1 MFMLVPG
8 LLAVALMAQPAD
20 SIALSGT
27 VVDAAGKP
35 VPEVEVL
42 FAARFPA
49 DGSVPTLART
59 MSDAHG
65 AFRLDIAR
73 PRLKG
78 IGLIQF
84 IWAYRP
90 GRAVGVHPIN
100 VSGNG
105 ALPPVRVTLAE
116 PLKRT
121 VSLLDSEGRPVA
133 GARVAPVL
141 HTVGPRGESF
151 TTPDDHV
158 ESMTVTTDAAGVA
171 TLPNLPVTI
180 DALTVR
186 VSAPGIAPHN
196 LPLPYHPGSDRFEL
210 TLGRAARL
218 AGAVT
223 YDSGEPAA
231 NVSVEVWVQNRYWLP
246 EIPSEHLAM
255 GAPGLIHFASG
266 PVRTRADG
274 SFETP
279 QELMTGSSYRIV
291 IRPDGEPSVA
301 SDFLTAKSELTTFSP
316 LRLRLRRRLAGVVQD
331 RQGAPVA
338 GARVFLPSGAPV
350 TTTDAQGRF
359 LLEGVLPDRTYAL
372 VQASGF
378 RFHGWPAVPSRQSE
392 QRKLILTRTTEP
404 PDGALAPQ
412 PPPISFEESRALAR
426 RALEPSLQAA
436 LAKGDDTSRFNCLRL
451 LSRFDPVRA
460 LTLLETHHF
469 LNPDVE
475 ASLRYRIAAELLGVD
490 PAEAESIVAAIANP
504 HARVLGYVWLAEAL
518 PAAQRERKLKLM
530 EHASAQARA
539 PAGGGQGIDPQSRL
553 SELARVAGGW
563 LDLGQIDKARALILE
578 GLKICDA
585 LPPRERYHT
594 DFLATAARIELD
606 RVLSLIR
613 DHSSAR
619 RRSCYFAIAEALATE
634 HPAEAERTL
643 QLVDDTDSREVPAL
657 QGRNQLIMRLCGL
670 MSKSDP
676 ERARRLIA
684 GLKIPHE
691 QACAWALLAL
701 GLADR
706 DKPGARSALAES
718 IKLIDGLEGSLARTN
733 RPLLQVTVAV
743 NPAAS
748 ILPIVEKLAPERLD
762 EVFWKAVALMP
773 KDDTA
778 RERGAVDTRVVNA
791 AIFLA
796 RYDRQVAD
804 LFLMQTLPSA
814 SRGPFGIVSNVA
826 AIMRAKADADPR
838 GAVAMFESLPSVD
851 PNQRFVA
858 DQMVEQARDSL
869 ITCLV
874 EPFEEHWKLVWH
886 SSGIPRDRHRY
897 R

>member
-8 LLAVALMAQPAD
+8 LFAVALMAQPAD
-20 SIALSGT
+20 SVVLSGT

-35 VPEVEVL
+35 VPDVEVL
-42 FAARFPA
+42 FAARIPA
-49 DGSVPTLART
+49 DGSFPALART
-59 MSDAHG
+59 MSDAQG
-65 AFRLDIAR
+65 TFRLDIAR
-73 PRLKG
+73 QRLKG

-90 GRAVGVHPIN
+90 GRTVGVQQVN
-100 VSGNG
+100 LSGNG

-121 VSLLDSEGRPVA
+121 ISILDSGGHQIA

-158 ESMTVTTDAAGVA
+158 ESMTVTTDAHGVA
-171 TLPNLPVTI
+171 TLPYLPVTI
-180 DALTVR
+180 DPLTVR
-186 VSAPGIAPHN
+186 VSLPGFVPHN
-196 LPLPYHPGSDRFEL
+196 LPLPYRPGSDRFEL

-218 AGAVT
+218 AGSVT
-223 YDSGEPAA
+223 YDSGQPAA
-231 NVSVEVWVQNRYWLP
+231 NVAVEVWVQNRHWLP
-246 EIPSEHLAM
+246 EVPSEHLAM
-255 GAPGLIHFASG
+255 GAPSLMKFGSK
-266 PVRTRADG
+266 PVRTQADG

-279 QELMTGSSYRIV
+279 KELMTGSSYRVV

-316 LRLRLRRRLAGVVQD
+316 LRLRLRRRLAGIVQD

-338 GARVFLPSGAPV
+338 SARVFLPCGTPV
-350 TTTDAQGRF
+350 STTDAQGRF
-359 LLEGVLPDRTYAL
+359 LLEGVLPERTYLL
-372 VQASGF
+372 VQAKGF
-378 RFHGWPAVPSRQSE
+378 RLHGWPAVPSRQPE
-392 QRKLILTRTTEP
+392 ERKLVLARTTEP
-404 PDGALAPQ
+404 PDGALTPQ
-412 PPPISFEESRALAR
+412 PPPISREESRALAR
-426 RALEPSLQAA
+426 RVLEPSLQAA
-436 LAKGDDTSRFNCLRL
+436 LDKGNDTSRFNCLRL
-451 LSRFDPVRA
+451 LSQFDPVRA

-475 ASLRYRIAAELLGVD
+475 AGLRYRIAAELLGVD
-490 PAEAESIVAAIANP
+490 PAESESIVAAIVNP
-504 HARVLGYVWLAEAL
+504 HARVMGYVWLAEVL
-518 PAAQRERKLKLM
+518 PAAERDRKLKLM
-530 EHASAQARA
+530 EHASAQAR
-539 PAGGGQGIDPQSRL
+539 AGGGQGIDPQSRL
-553 SELARVAGGW
+553 SELGRVAGGW
-563 LDLGQIDKARALILE
+563 LDLGEIDKARPLILE

-585 LPPRERYHT
+585 LPPRERYDT
-594 DFLATAARIELD
+594 DFLAIAARIELD

-613 DHSSAR
+613 DQSSAR
-619 RRSCYFAIAEALATE
+619 RRICYFAIAEALATE
-634 HPAEAERTL
+634 HPAEAERVF
-643 QLVDDTDSREVPAL
+643 QLVDDSDSREVPAL
-657 QGRNQLIMRLCGL
+657 QGKNQLTIRLCGL

-684 GLKIPHE
+684 GLKTPHE

-706 DKPGARSALAES
+706 DLPGARSALAES

-733 RPLLQVTVAV
+733 RPLLQVTVAA

-748 ILPIVEKLAPERLD
+748 ILPIVEKLAPDRLAG
-762 EVFWKAVALMP
+762 VFWKAVALMP

-796 RYDRQVAD
+796 RYDRQLAD
-804 LFLMQTLPSA
+804 VFLTQTMPSA

-826 AIMRAKADADPR
+826 TIMRAKADVDPR
-838 GAVAMFESLPSVD
+838 GAMAMFESLPAVE
-851 PNQRFVA
+851 PNQRLLA
-858 DQMVEQARDSL
+858 SQMAEQVRDSL

-874 EPFEEHWKLVWH
+874 EPFDEHWKLVWH